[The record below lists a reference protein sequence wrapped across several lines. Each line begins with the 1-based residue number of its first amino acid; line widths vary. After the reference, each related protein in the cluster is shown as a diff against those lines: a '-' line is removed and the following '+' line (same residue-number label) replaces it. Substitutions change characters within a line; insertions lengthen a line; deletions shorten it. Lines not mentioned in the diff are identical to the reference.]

1 MSMQRPVW
9 FVVVLSFALM
19 LIFMKLLYPEEA
31 GLFENSPFET
41 NPVLKAIKERRSIRK
56 FQVKDVDPGKI
67 EILLKAA
74 SWAPSANNDQPWKF
88 VIVRN
93 RETKNDIREALMDTM
108 KGFYETKGIPS
119 ERMNSYWSSVFSAP
133 VHIFVFCDTR
143 HIEMDK
149 EWEDIEKLHNIQGV
163 SAACQNILLAATAL
177 DLASLWM
184 GGPLVV
190 EDDIKGLLNIPQ
202 DVQLM
207 AIIAIGHPAHEP
219 SPPARNPLLHIMF
232 YEKWEEN

>member
-1 MSMQRPVW
+1 MRMHRFFLIVIV
-9 FVVVLSFALM
+9 FSFALM
-19 LIFMKLLYPEEA
+19 FIFNRALYSEGTE
-31 GLFENSPFET
+31 LFESSPFET
-41 NPVLKAIKERRSIRK
+41 NPILKAIKERRSIRK
-56 FQVKDVDPGKI
+56 FQEKDVDPGMI

-93 RETKNDIREALMDTM
+93 RETKNDIREVLMDTL

-133 VHIFVFCDTR
+133 VHIFVFCDIR
-143 HIEMDK
+143 HIDMDK
-149 EWEDIEKLHNIQGV
+149 GWENIENLHNIQGV

-177 DLASLWM
+177 DLGSLWM
-184 GGPLVV
+184 GGPLIV
-190 EDDIKGLLNIPQ
+190 EEKIKTLLEIPQ

-207 AIIAIGHPAHEP
+207 AIIAIGYPAHEP
-219 SPPARNPLLHIMF
+219 LPPVRKPLSHFVFL
-232 YEKWEEN
+232 EKWKEP